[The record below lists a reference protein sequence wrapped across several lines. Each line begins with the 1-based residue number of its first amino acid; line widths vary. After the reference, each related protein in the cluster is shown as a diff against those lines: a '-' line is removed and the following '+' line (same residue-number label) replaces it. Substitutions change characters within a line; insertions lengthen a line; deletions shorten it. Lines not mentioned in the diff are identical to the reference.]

1 MQDNLITTDPGVGV
15 MVSGAD
21 IVLRADWSYRDDM
34 FGEPTSDPGRF
45 TKISSRSLANVNV
58 SYQSPNR
65 DWSVSLYGR
74 NITDERYDNA
84 RLNTG
89 DYILR
94 ILSNDIRE
102 WGVRFVR
109 EF

>member
-1 MQDNLITTDPGVGV
+1 
-15 MVSGAD
+15 
-21 IVLRADWSYRDDM
+21 M